1 MDHKVLTGKQDCL
14 NRLMKIRFAR
24 YFDDFDLT
32 AMQALTLEYIIERGE
47 YGDVFPKDLET
58 FLSIRGSSVT
68 SLINNLEALG
78 YVKREPA
85 GFDGRYKRLLPTAK
99 ATDIIGS
106 ISARINEYTES
117 LFVGIPEEELKTFE
131 AVIEKMISNAK

>member
-1 MDHKVLTGKQDCL
+1 MDYKVLTGKQDCL

-24 YFDDFDLT
+24 YFDNFDLT
-32 AMQALTLEYIIERGE
+32 AMQALTLEYIIERGKH
-47 YGDVFPKDLET
+47 GDVFPKDLET

-68 SLINNLEALG
+68 SLINNLETLG

-85 GFDGRYKRLLPTAK
+85 SFDGRYKRLVPTAK
-99 ATDIIGS
+99 ATDIIDS

-131 AVIEKMISNAK
+131 AVIEKMINNAK